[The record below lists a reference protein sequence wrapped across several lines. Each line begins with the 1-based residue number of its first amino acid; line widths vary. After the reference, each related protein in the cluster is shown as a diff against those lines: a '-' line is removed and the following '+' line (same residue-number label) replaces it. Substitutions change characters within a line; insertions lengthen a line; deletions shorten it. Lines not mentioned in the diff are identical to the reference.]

1 MANIGQPRRKIVVPP
16 SPAHP
21 PRREA
26 PRPVKEPVKQP
37 EKYPEKVP
45 A

>member
-21 PRREA
+21 PR
-26 PRPVKEPVKQP
+26 PVKEPVKQP
-37 EKYPEKVP
+37 EKSPEKVP